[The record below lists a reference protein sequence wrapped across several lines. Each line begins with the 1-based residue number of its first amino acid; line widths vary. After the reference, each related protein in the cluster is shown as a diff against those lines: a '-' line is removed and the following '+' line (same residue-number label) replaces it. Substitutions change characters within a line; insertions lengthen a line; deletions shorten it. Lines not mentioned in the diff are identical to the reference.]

1 MFLSGN
7 LTAGHDMIITNVRH
21 AGHIRDAVNS
31 LQLVLTGIENC
42 VDEDLL
48 SIDLMD
54 AYKSLGMVTGE
65 EYRDDLADKI
75 FSTFCMGK

>member
-1 MFLSGN
+1 M
-7 LTAGHDMIITNVRH
+7 R
-21 AGHIRDAVNS
+21 S
-31 LQLVLTGIENC
+31 LVKSGIESG